1 VEDNFFW
8 WVVVSNEFVCIF
20 ELLNPIKMNN
30 ELTPHIEYH
39 DNGNVL
45 VKGKLNSV
53 GKRDGIWE
61 GFYEN
66 GNIHWRTPFKESKR
80 DGVRECF
87 DEQGN
92 IKWRIPYKGGKKD
105 GIEEWFHPNGN
116 IIKTYV
122 WKDGELIEE
131 TEP

>member
-1 VEDNFFW
+1 
-8 WVVVSNEFVCIF
+8 VVVSNEFVCIF

-30 ELTPHIEYH
+30 ELTPYIEYYP
-39 DNGNVL
+39 NGNVY

-53 GKRDGIWE
+53 RKREGIWE

-66 GNIHWRTPFKESKR
+66 GNISMRTPYKGGKEDGIEEEFYENGIIRYRTPFK
-80 DGVRECF
+80 DGKIDGIEEWF

-92 IKWRIPYKGGKKD
+92 ITETR
-105 GIEEWFHPNGN
+105 H
-116 IIKTYV
+116 
-122 WKDGELIEE
+122 WKDGELIET

>member
-1 VEDNFFW
+1 
-8 WVVVSNEFVCIF
+8 
-20 ELLNPIKMNN
+20 MNN

-53 GKRDGIWE
+53 RKREGIWE

-92 IKWRIPYKGGKKD
+92 IKWRIPYKGGKRD

-122 WKDGELIEE
+122 WKDGQLIEE